1 MKKIILVLA
10 GLLLIAPSAQAI
22 PHLQLYIEGATYDAG
37 LESWVTTASSFKLWV
52 IGNVGAD
59 GDIFDVKLAASM
71 YGTSGS
77 ISITASTANGIF
89 DPSTPSAPLS
99 MGSDETQ
106 FMSGGSDY
114 SPSFQPVSSHAEYA
128 DADFHEFWGIGDFT
142 AMDSPIGDFIDGYP
156 STFPS
161 WGQIN
166 AYDVSVTGWGP
177 VHWDAFDHTVNS
189 VNGKLKYW
197 FVPPSH
203 DATAV
208 PEPGTLALL
217 GLGLAGA
224 GLRFRRRK

>member
-1 MKKIILVLA
+1 MKKISLVLA

-52 IGNVGAD
+52 IGDVGAS
-59 GDIFDVKLAASM
+59 GTIFDVKLAASM

-89 DPSTPSAPLS
+89 DPSTPDVPIGLG
-99 MGSDETQ
+99 MDETQ
-106 FMSGGSDY
+106 FMPGGVNY
-114 SPSFQPVSSHAEYA
+114 SPVFNHPVATHAEYA
-128 DADFHEFWGIGDFT
+128 DADFHEFWRLGDFDQT
-142 AMDSPIGDFIDGYP
+142 DSPIGDFIDGYP
-156 STFPS
+156 STFPHS
-161 WGQIN
+161 GQIN

-177 VHWDAFDHTVNS
+177 VHWDAFNHTVSSNP
-189 VNGKLKYW
+189 GEKYW

-203 DATAV
+203 DATAF